1 MEGVPSIEKYTPNSR
16 KVKIMVD
23 NIRTLVPQQQFD
35 NQQLDLIR
43 KTVAK
48 GTTPE
53 QFLLF
58 IEVCKHYRLNPM
70 ARQIYAVVRGG
81 QMTIQTS
88 IDGFRL
94 MAERSGKYAGQLG
107 PHWCGED
114 GQWVD
119 VWLKKEPPVAARVG
133 ILRSDF
139 KEPLW
144 GVARYSSYAQP
155 GSPTWTKMGDV
166 MIAKCAESLA
176 FRRAFP
182 AEMSGLY
189 TNEEMA
195 QADHDTSVAT
205 YAIQEI
211 VEDETIKASNDG
223 LFKAAVKAKQRA
235 LSFDIVKN
243 DEEWEALLDMLQITE
258 FASGADIA
266 KLNGKLT
273 ELEKKQKTA

>member
-1 MEGVPSIEKYTPNSR
+1 M
-16 KVKIMVD
+16 D

-155 GSPTWTKMGDV
+155 GSPTWTKMPDV
-166 MIAKCAESLA
+166 MLSKCAESLA

-195 QADHDTSVAT
+195 QADHVAMPVV
-205 YAIQEI
+205 
-211 VEDETIKASNDG
+211 VEQTEEDKKKARLNNLFKSGRAKG
-223 LFKAAVKAKQRA
+223 LF
-235 LSFDIVKN
+235 LSKDEMAEYCSDVLQTEITADDIASLT
-243 DEEWEALLDMLQITE
+243 DEHLSLVEQTVE
-258 FASGADIA
+258 ASGVFAEA
-266 KLNGKLT
+266 S
-273 ELEKKQKTA
+273 

>member
-1 MEGVPSIEKYTPNSR
+1 M
-16 KVKIMVD
+16 D
-23 NIRTLVPQQQFD
+23 NIRTLVPHQQFD

-81 QMTIQTS
+81 NMVIQTS

-107 PHWCGED
+107 PHWCGDE

-155 GSPTWTKMGDV
+155 GSPTWTKMPDV
-166 MIAKCAESLA
+166 MLSKCAESLA

-195 QADHDTSVAT
+195 QADHDTSVPA
-205 YAIQEI
+205 YAIQE
-211 VEDETIKASNDG
+211 EDETIKAANQG
-223 LFKAAVKAKQRA
+223 LYNAALKAKQRA
-235 LSFDIVKN
+235 FSLDIVKG
-243 DEEWEALLDMLQITE
+243 DEEWEALLDLLQIAE

-266 KLNGKLT
+266 KLNGKIT
-273 ELEKKQKTA
+273 ELEKKQRSA

>member
-1 MEGVPSIEKYTPNSR
+1 M
-16 KVKIMVD
+16 D

-53 QFLLF
+53 QFMLF

-94 MAERSGKYAGQLG
+94 MAERTGLYGGQIG
-107 PHWCGED
+107 PQWCGED
-114 GQWVD
+114 GEWVD
-119 VWLKKEPPVAARVG
+119 VWLKKEPPAAARVG
-133 ILRSDF
+133 IVRRDF
-139 KEPLW
+139 DLPIW
-144 GVARYSSYAQP
+144 GIARYSSYVQP
-155 GSPTWTKMGDV
+155 GSPTWAKMGDV
-166 MIAKCAESLA
+166 MIAKCAESLG

-189 TNEEMA
+189 TSEEMA
-195 QADHDTSVAT
+195 QADNETAVPT
-205 YAIQEI
+205 YAIQE
-211 VEDETIKASNDG
+211 EDETIKAASDG
-223 LFKAAVKAKQRA
+223 LYKAALKAKQRA
-235 LSFDIVKN
+235 MELSVIST
-243 DEEWEALLDMLQITE
+243 DEEWQAMLDYLQIAE
-258 FASGADIA
+258 FASGKDIA
-266 KLNGKLT
+266 AVNGKINETLKAR
-273 ELEKKQKTA
+273 EAEQAS

>member
-1 MEGVPSIEKYTPNSR
+1 M
-16 KVKIMVD
+16 D

-53 QFLLF
+53 QFMLF

-107 PHWCGED
+107 PQWCGLD
-114 GQWVD
+114 GEWVD
-119 VWLKKEPPVAARVG
+119 VWLKPEPPAAARVG
-133 ILRSDF
+133 IVRSDF
-139 KEPLW
+139 EHPIW
-144 GVARYSSYAQP
+144 GVARYSSYAQS
-155 GSPTWTKMGDV
+155 SPIWSKMPDV
-166 MIAKCAESLA
+166 MLAKCAESLG

-189 TNEEMA
+189 TSEEMA
-195 QADHDTSVAT
+195 QADHETAVPAYS
-205 YAIQEI
+205 IQEQE
-211 VEDETIKASNDG
+211 EDETIKAANQG
-223 LFKAAVKAKQRA
+223 LYNAALKAKQKA
-235 LSFDIVKN
+235 LSLDVIKS
-243 DEEWEALLDMLQITE
+243 DEEWEALLDLLQIAE
-258 FASGADIA
+258 FTTGADIA
-266 KLNGKLT
+266 KVNGKIT